1 MNISYE
7 VLKNFFGVSV
17 LFFSFLIVKSFT
29 WWLLSI
35 SYAVEKIQFYIQIDP
50 LNWKWHFSCFILILS
65 KCYLYLKNNLNW
77 LFKYKSSPLGLITI
91 HFWFII
97 YSRRFN
103 LMICSLTPSYDLS
116 LAHPK
121 LDQMVILT
129 VTEFGNGRHGLITWY
144 QMHDI
149 MGPFSGRV
157 LYRNRLKVSRGTF
170 YRTCA

>member
-50 LNWKWHFSCFILILS
+50 LNWKWHFSCFIIVLS
-65 KCYLYLKNNLNW
+65 KCYIYFKNNLSW
-77 LFKYKSSPLGLITI
+77 LLKYKSSSFGLITI
-91 HFWFII
+91 HFEFFFIN
-97 YSRRFN
+97 SRRFY
-103 LMICSLTPSYDLS
+103 LMFCSLTPSYDLS

-129 VTEFGNGRHGLITWY
+129 VTEFGNCRHGLITWY
-144 QMHDI
+144 QRHDI
-149 MGPFSGRV
+149 MARFSGRV
-157 LYRNRLKVSRGTF
+157 LYRNRLKISRGTF
-170 YRTCA
+170 